1 MTGVLKMV
9 NMVNSKVSDRMS
21 IKIISETN
29 KKANLLVVYDEIG
42 SL

>member
-29 KKANLLVVYDEIG
+29 KKANLLVVYDEEMI
-42 SL
+42 

>member
-1 MTGVLKMV
+1 MTGVLKMI

-29 KKANLLVVYDEIG
+29 KKANLLVVYDEEMI
-42 SL
+42 